1 MVVLPDVGMINSQ
14 YELVVPTVGLVE
26 VPDLLKKETCLNSE
40 TKTYLMMDTVDD
52 CAPCNLTVDIEK
64 GMADIPKSSEESIGS
79 LTSDDSLAVRS
90 LN

>member
-1 MVVLPDVGMINSQ
+1 MVLPDEGRINPQ
-14 YELVVPTVGLVE
+14 YELVPTVGLVE

-52 CAPCNLTVDIEK
+52 CAPCYLNVDIEK
-64 GMADIPKSSEESIGS
+64 GMAEIPKSSEVSIGS
-79 LTSDDSLAVRS
+79 LKSDDSLAVRS